1 MNDQEKYIHTPLTDG
16 SVRSLRAGDEVRL
29 TGIIYTARDAAH
41 KKLCELLDAG
51 KALPIELAGQVIYYT
66 GPTPAPPGRP
76 IGSCGPTTA
85 YRMDRYAPRLLDL
98 GLKGMIGK
106 GRRGQSVIDAI
117 VKNTAVYFSAE
128 GGCGALLANYV
139 RSCQV
144 VAFPELGTEAIHRLT
159 VENFPV
165 SVFCDCVGGICSPY
179 L

>member
-1 MNDQEKYIHTPLTDG
+1 MSEKHIQTPLTAET
-16 SVRSLRAGDEVRL
+16 VRSLHAGDEVRI
-29 TGIIYTARDAAH
+29 TGTIYTARDAAH

-51 KALPIELAGQVIYYT
+51 EPLPIELAGQIIYYT

-85 YRMDRYAPRLLDL
+85 YRMDRYAPRLMDL
-98 GLKGMIGK
+98 GLRGMIGK
-106 GRRGQSVIDAI
+106 GRRGQNVIDSI
-117 VKNTAVYFSAE
+117 IKNTAVYFSAE

-139 RSCQV
+139 KTCQV
-144 VAFPELGTEAIHRLT
+144 VAFPELGTEAIHKLE

-165 SVFCDCVGGICSPY
+165 SVFCDCTGEIYSPY

>member
-1 MNDQEKYIHTPLTDG
+1 MKHSVTTPLTNDD
-16 SVRSLRAGDEVRL
+16 VKALAAGDEVRI
-29 TGIIYTARDAAH
+29 TGVIYTARDAAH
-41 KKLCELLDAG
+41 KRLCELLEAG
-51 KALPIELAGQVIYYT
+51 QPLPIELAGQIVYYT
-66 GPTPAPPGRP
+66 GPAPTPPGYA

-85 YRMDRYAPRLLDL
+85 YRMDRYTPALLEL

-106 GRRGQSVIDAI
+106 GRRGQPVIDSI

-139 RSCQV
+139 KTCEV

-159 VENFPV
+159 VEDFPV
-165 SVFCDCVGGICSPY
+165 TVFCDCTGAIYSPY